1 MEPTNQIFNVKFFIC
16 VTLLPFTKLLT
27 NVFITFN
34 IQVNRCIT
42 DILKLCK
49 EFYLEMSKEDI
60 SDESLK
66 AMNERLDLSVSMLM
80 SFITLLGGKA
90 EGLRLLLLRLDY
102 NRFFSLRSSWTQTR
116 RSCQVNHSLTQKE
129 VLHSVYSRTFKAVG
143 YLSSIWNNSIKPLVA
158 IIINFL
164 QPTESEMMTGGFL
177 KDNLSHQ
184 Q

>member
-1 MEPTNQIFNVKFFIC
+1 M
-16 VTLLPFTKLLT
+16 

-49 EFYLEMSKEDI
+49 EFCLEMSKEDI

-102 NRFFSLRSSWTQTR
+102 NRFFSLRSSWR
-116 RSCQVNHSLTQKE
+116 RKQDVPVKSIIARHRKMFYIVYTVELPRLLVILARYETTVSSL
-129 VLHSVYSRTFKAVG
+129 
-143 YLSSIWNNSIKPLVA
+143 
-158 IIINFL
+158 
-164 QPTESEMMTGGFL
+164 
-177 KDNLSHQ
+177 
-184 Q
+184 